1 MGLYIGK
8 NNIIAINE
16 KVATKQWVDDQH
28 YLTEHQSL
36 ADYAKKSEIPTDYV
50 KNSELDTKVGEAGYV
65 KTEALTTT
73 LTSYAKKTEIPTDYV
88 HTAELSDYATI
99 TYVTE
104 QIGSINSVL
113 ENI

>member
-16 KVATKQWVDDQH
+16 KVATKQWVTDQH
-28 YLTEHQSL
+28 YLTDS
-36 ADYAKKSEIPTDYV
+36 
-50 KNSELDTKVGEAGYV
+50 N
-65 KTEALTTT
+65 LT
-73 LTSYAKKTEIPTDYV
+73 
-88 HTAELSDYATI
+88 DYATK

-104 QIGSINSVL
+104 QIGLINSVL

>member
-8 NNIIAINE
+8 NNIIVSNE
-16 KVATKQWVDDQH
+16 NVDTKQWVTDQH

-36 ADYAKKSEIPTDYV
+36 ADYA
-50 KNSELDTKVGEAGYV
+50 TK
-65 KTEALTTT
+65 
-73 LTSYAKKTEIPTDYV
+73 
-88 HTAELSDYATI
+88 

-104 QIGSINSVL
+104 QIGLINSVL

>member
-16 KVATKQWVDDQH
+16 KVATKQWVTDQH
-28 YLTEHQSL
+28 YLTDSNL
-36 ADYAKKSEIPTDYV
+36 ADYV
-50 KNSELDTKVGEAGYV
+50 KNGELDTKVSEAGYV
-65 KTEALTTT
+65 KIDALTTT

-88 HTAELSDYATI
+88 RNTELADYATK
-99 TYVTE
+99 TYVTQ

>member
-16 KVATKQWVDDQH
+16 KVATKQWVTDQH
-28 YLTEHQSL
+28 YLTDSNL
-36 ADYAKKSEIPTDYV
+36 ADYA
-50 KNSELDTKVGEAGYV
+50 TK
-65 KTEALTTT
+65 
-73 LTSYAKKTEIPTDYV
+73 
-88 HTAELSDYATI
+88 
-99 TYVTE
+99 TYVIQ

>member
-16 KVATKQWVDDQH
+16 KVATKKWVTDQH
-28 YLTEHQSL
+28 YLTDSNL
-36 ADYAKKSEIPTDYV
+36 ADYV
-50 KNSELDTKVGEAGYV
+50 KNGELDTKVSEAGYV
-65 KTEALTTT
+65 KTDALTTT
-73 LTSYAKKTEIPTDYV
+73 LTSYATK
-88 HTAELSDYATI
+88 
-99 TYVTE
+99 TYVTQ

>member
-16 KVATKQWVDDQH
+16 KVATKQWVTDQ
-28 YLTEHQSL
+28 Q
-36 ADYAKKSEIPTDYV
+36 
-50 KNSELDTKVGEAGYV
+50 
-65 KTEALTTT
+65 
-73 LTSYAKKTEIPTDYV
+73 
-88 HTAELSDYATI
+88 

-104 QIGSINSVL
+104 QIGLINSVL

>member
-36 ADYAKKSEIPTDYV
+36 E
-50 KNSELDTKVGEAGYV
+50 
-65 KTEALTTT
+65 
-73 LTSYAKKTEIPTDYV
+73 
-88 HTAELSDYATI
+88 DYATK

-104 QIGSINSVL
+104 QIGSINSIL

>member
-16 KVATKQWVDDQH
+16 KVATKQWVTDQH
-28 YLTEHQSL
+28 YL
-36 ADYAKKSEIPTDYV
+36 ADS
-50 KNSELDTKVGEAGYV
+50 N
-65 KTEALTTT
+65 LT
-73 LTSYAKKTEIPTDYV
+73 
-88 HTAELSDYATI
+88 DYATK

>member
-16 KVATKQWVDDQH
+16 KVATKQWVTDQH

-36 ADYAKKSEIPTDYV
+36 ADYV
-50 KNSELDTKVGEAGYV
+50 KNGELDTKVSEAGYV
-65 KTEALTTT
+65 NIDTLTTT

-88 HTAELSDYATI
+88 RNTELADYATK

-104 QIGSINSVL
+104 QIGLINSVL